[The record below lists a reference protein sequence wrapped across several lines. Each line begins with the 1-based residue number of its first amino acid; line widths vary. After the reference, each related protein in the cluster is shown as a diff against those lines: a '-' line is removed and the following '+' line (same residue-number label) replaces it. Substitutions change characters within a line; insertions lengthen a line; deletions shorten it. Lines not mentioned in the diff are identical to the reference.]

1 MRDERQLRRRPV
13 AASRSQASIDDSEF
27 AHSSSPVPNPSTLNP
42 QPSSLFPHPSPTP
55 CRLLIDPPGA
65 GPWNMAVDEVL
76 MEWSAATG
84 GCCLRFYRWREP
96 TLSLGYFQAYE
107 DRNRHPPSLGCPV
120 VRRTSGGGAIV
131 HDRELT
137 YSIVVPRGHR
147 LAVRRLA
154 LYRAVHTSLI
164 ELLSELGVSAF
175 LYGGSGE
182 TTSGRQP
189 FLCFQRRAPGDVL
202 VSHAKVAGSAQRRS
216 PGAVLQHGSV
226 LVARSPAAPELPG
239 LNELL
244 KTPIREPQFVE
255 AWLDRLGRQLGLRC
269 ESRPLSDPEWRQ
281 VSKLAQS
288 KYAAEAWTRGRR
300 R

>member
-1 MRDERQLRRRPV
+1 MNGERQLLRRPAV
-13 AASRSQASIDDSEF
+13 TPRSELPTDGSEL
-27 AHSSSPVPNPSTLNP
+27 AH
-42 QPSSLFPHPSPTP
+42 PSSLISHPSSLIPYPSPTP

-107 DRNRHPPSLGCPV
+107 DRDRHAPSRGCPV
-120 VRRTSGGGAIV
+120 VRRASGGGAIV

-175 LYGGSGE
+175 LYAAPGGPVP
-182 TTSGRQP
+182 GRQP
-189 FLCFQRRAPGDVL
+189 FLCFQRRAAGDVL
-202 VSHAKVAGSAQRRS
+202 VDRAKVAGSAQRRS

-244 KTPIREPQFVE
+244 KTPVRETQLAE
-255 AWLDRLGRQLGLRC
+255 AWLEGFGRRLGLRC
-269 ESRPLSDPEWRQ
+269 ESRPLSEAERRE
-281 VSKLAQS
+281 VATLAQS
-288 KYAAEAWTRGRR
+288 KYAAEAWTRDRR

>member
-1 MRDERQLRRRPV
+1 MPRSHKRAGEAHP
-13 AASRSQASIDDSEF
+13 SQADSTAPDCQPVERDD
-27 AHSSSPVPNPSTLNP
+27 HSSFIIHH
-42 QPSSLFPHPSPTP
+42 SSLTT
-55 CRLLIDPPGA
+55 CRLVIDPPGA

-76 MEWSAATG
+76 TEWSAATG

-107 DRNRHPPSLGCPV
+107 DRNRHAPSLGCPV

-175 LYGGSGE
+175 LYGGPGE

-189 FLCFQRRAPGDVL
+189 FLCFQRRAAGDVL

-226 LVARSPAAPELPG
+226 LLARSPAAPELPG
-239 LNELL
+239 LNELR
-244 KTPIREPQFVE
+244 KTPIREPQLVE
-255 AWLDRLGRQLGLRC
+255 AWVDRLGRQLGLGC
-269 ESRPLSDPEWRQ
+269 ESRPLSEAERRQ

-288 KYAAEAWTRGRR
+288 KYAAEAWTRDRR